1 MFTYHIRKKFYQA
14 NSANLTCSF
23 GVSRNGINLT
33 FKGYNE
39 KMEMFVEMYLKEL
52 KNVVEIVNETSF
64 DQYVNSQKESFI
76 TNLRSVRQLGRE
88 YTSKIMAEKFYLD
101 YDMFK
106 VLDQINHLDVQR
118 FIPKLFKKMKIKILA
133 QGNITADQVKRV
145 VNIFETNIEC
155 QPYEEVI
162 FKFLIDFFKLTSG

>member
-39 KMEMFVEMYLKEL
+39 KMEMFVEMYLKEM
-52 KNVVEIVNETSF
+52 KNILEVINESAF
-64 DQYVNSQKESFI
+64 DQYVNQQKENFI
-76 TNLRSVRQLGRE
+76 TGLRQVRALGRE
-88 YTSKIMAEKFYLD
+88 YTSKILAEKFHLD

-118 FIPKLFKKMKIKILA
+118 FVPKLLKKMKIKILA

-145 VNIFETNIEC
+145 VNIFETNLEC
-155 QPYEEVI
+155 QPYEEVCI
-162 FKFLIDFFKLTSG
+162 NF